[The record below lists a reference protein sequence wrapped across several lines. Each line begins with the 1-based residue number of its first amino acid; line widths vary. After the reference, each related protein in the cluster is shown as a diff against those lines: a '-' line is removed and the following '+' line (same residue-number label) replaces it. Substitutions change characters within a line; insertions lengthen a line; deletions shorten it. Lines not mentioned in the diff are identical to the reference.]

1 MRLFT
6 ENMLFD
12 DVEINRVCDQFVASI
27 PKDKEFPDNLV
38 LSGKAAYQLQRGV
51 TSDVNNIVFATDDF
65 KTYFN
70 LTEKLKDLGF
80 IDINKFDKVTEFK
93 FASRTLSVCFEL
105 WNIDNIS
112 AVVDYKGIALLH
124 ADIIDKDLL

>member
-27 PKDKEFPDNLV
+27 PKDKEFPDNFV

-51 TSDVNNIVFATDDF
+51 TSDINNIVFATDDF

-80 IDINKFDKVTEFK
+80 IDIHKFDKVTEFK
-93 FASRTLSVCFEL
+93 YASRTLSVCFEL

-112 AVVDYKGIALLH
+112 AVVDYKSIALLH